1 MKLRLLILLFMLPS
15 ALFAQRA
22 MRNSIDYLL
31 KDKLLDVVDAS
42 VMVYDLDDDTLLYAQ
57 REHKAV
63 RPASVHKVI
72 TTVTALDKLGVDYSI
87 IRY

>member
-1 MKLRLLILLFMLPS
+1 MARYRWGNWFKDVLAMKLRLLILLFMLPS

-42 VMVYDLDDDTLLYAQ
+42 VMVYDLDDDTLLYAH
-57 REHKAV
+57 R
-63 RPASVHKVI
+63 
-72 TTVTALDKLGVDYSI
+72 
-87 IRY
+87 